1 MSKIN
6 YCSLDEA
13 WGDNT
18 NSTIVSEENPKTQK
32 NINNDKI
39 YGRTNYDYLNE
50 NSKINRNNLIQN
62 MNKIERNIKSENN
75 EFRINPNE
83 TKQYMPFQESID
95 KKQLEDKLNYLES
108 EINKYKLLSNN
119 DNNIESFENKDNSSN
134 NNDIF
139 DLIVLIIIG
148 LIIIFVMNSIF
159 NLGKKI
165 GSRGTSG

>member
-13 WGDNT
+13 WGDNK

-75 EFRINPNE
+75 EINE
-83 TKQYMPFQESID
+83 VKQYMPFQESID
-95 KKQLEDKLNYLES
+95 KKTLEDKLNYLES
-108 EINKYKLLSNN
+108 QINKYKLLSNN
-119 DNNIESFENKDNSSN
+119 ENNIESFENKDNGNN

-165 GSRGTSG
+165 GARSSIA